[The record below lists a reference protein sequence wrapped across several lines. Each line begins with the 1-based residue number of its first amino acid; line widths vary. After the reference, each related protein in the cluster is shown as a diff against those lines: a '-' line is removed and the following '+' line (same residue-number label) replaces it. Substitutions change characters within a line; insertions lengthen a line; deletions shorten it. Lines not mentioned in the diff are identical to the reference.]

1 VDTTYSPPADIEVPR
16 SRALIVAGIGLLGC
30 VIAFVIDRPQFFR
43 SWLIAYMLFL
53 GIALGS
59 MALIM
64 VQHLSGGG
72 WGIFRRIFE
81 ASSRTLPLLMILFL
95 PVLFGMSSLYPWA
108 HGELVQTDEVLR
120 HKEPYLNA
128 PFFIV
133 RALIYFAGWWVIAHL
148 LNKWSRQQDAGD
160 VAVNIR
166 IQRLSGAG
174 LVFYALAVTAAGID
188 WIMSLNPH
196 WYSTMFGFLMMGGQ
210 ALAALSFT
218 AVVATYLFSR
228 EPMSRLLK
236 PHHFH
241 DLGKLMFAF
250 VMFYA
255 YFNFSQYMLTFAANL
270 VEEIPYMT
278 TRIRNNWQYLALFL
292 TIFHFAVPWLLL
304 LSRSLKRNPQRLVV
318 IAVWMIFMRFVD
330 IFMLVSPEFAS
341 TGENL
346 HTLKGEH
353 VSHLFVHWTDLAAP
367 LAIGGLW
374 VWMFLTQLRQRPLL
388 AAGDPYLR
396 QALESGGGH

>member
-1 VDTTYSPPADIEVPR
+1 MDTTYSPPADIEVPR

-128 PFFIV
+128 PFFIA

-160 VAVNIR
+160 VAVNMR

-196 WYSTMFGFLMMGGQ
+196 W
-210 ALAALSFT
+210 
-218 AVVATYLFSR
+218 
-228 EPMSRLLK
+228 
-236 PHHFH
+236 
-241 DLGKLMFAF
+241 
-250 VMFYA
+250 
-255 YFNFSQYMLTFAANL
+255 
-270 VEEIPYMT
+270 
-278 TRIRNNWQYLALFL
+278 
-292 TIFHFAVPWLLL
+292 
-304 LSRSLKRNPQRLVV
+304 
-318 IAVWMIFMRFVD
+318 
-330 IFMLVSPEFAS
+330 
-341 TGENL
+341 
-346 HTLKGEH
+346 
-353 VSHLFVHWTDLAAP
+353 
-367 LAIGGLW
+367 
-374 VWMFLTQLRQRPLL
+374 
-388 AAGDPYLR
+388 
-396 QALESGGGH
+396 